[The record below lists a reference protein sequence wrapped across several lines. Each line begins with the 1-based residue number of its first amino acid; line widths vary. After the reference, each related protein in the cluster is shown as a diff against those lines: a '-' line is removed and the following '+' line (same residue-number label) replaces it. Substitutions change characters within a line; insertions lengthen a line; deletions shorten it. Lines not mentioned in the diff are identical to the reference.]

1 MKDMVAQTGAFI
13 RKNPG
18 LVMAVLSI
26 AFIAIGS
33 EASANNATV
42 ADPFT
47 QANKAIT
54 SICAKLQG
62 AWVKALVICVVLAGA
77 IMHIAQNRKGMGV
90 AISGLVGLLVI
101 LGAPGLVKLV
111 DQNATC

>member
-1 MKDMVAQTGAFI
+1 MKDKFAQTVAFA

-18 LVMAVLSI
+18 MLMAV
-26 AFIAIGS
+26 AAVAMIAIS
-33 EASANNATV
+33 SDASAAAAATP
-42 ADPFT
+42 DPFT
-47 QANKAIT
+47 QANTALS
-54 SICAKLQG
+54 SICGKLQG

-111 DQNATC
+111 DPNATC